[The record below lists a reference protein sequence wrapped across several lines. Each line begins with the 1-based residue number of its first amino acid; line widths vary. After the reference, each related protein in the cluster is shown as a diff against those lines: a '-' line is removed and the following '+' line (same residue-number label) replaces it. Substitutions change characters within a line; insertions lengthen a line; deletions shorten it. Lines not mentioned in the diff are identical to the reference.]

1 MKKTNDLRK
10 IFLAIAFF
18 LTVLVSPALYAQ
30 TGFEDDVD
38 DETPPEAPINGLLT
52 AGLIAGAFL
61 GYRFLKKGEQ
71 LS

>member
-1 MKKTNDLRK
+1 MKKKNDLRK

-18 LTVLVSPALYAQ
+18 LTILVSPALHAQ

-38 DETPPEAPINGLLT
+38 DEAPPEAPIDGLLT

-61 GYRFLKKGEQ
+61 GYSFLKKDEKF
-71 LS
+71 S